1 VGTAIRELLHEE
13 LDLIPDS
20 LLEEVYS
27 FIKYLKN
34 KEKKSENIIDTSLA
48 SEAVLG
54 KDWNKPEEDE
64 AWQSL

>member
-1 VGTAIRELLHEE
+1 MGTAIRELLHEE